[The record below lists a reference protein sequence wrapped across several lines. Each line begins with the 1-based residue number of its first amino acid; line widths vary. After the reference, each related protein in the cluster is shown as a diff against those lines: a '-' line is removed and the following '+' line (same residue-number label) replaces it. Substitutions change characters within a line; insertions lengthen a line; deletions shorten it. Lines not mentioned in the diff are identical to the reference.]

1 MKKIIFISGV
11 HGVGKG
17 YILKKISEDFSFPC
31 YSASS
36 LIKSFNNHCDENK
49 VVANVSENQNLLL
62 SSINHNVKEKI
73 FVLDG
78 HSVLINSSNEFE
90 KVDLNIFKDL
100 NLCAIVNIYD
110 EPSKIVERL
119 KSRDNKIYE
128 EKYIEDFQN
137 EELSYSLN
145 LSKEF
150 EIPYLKF
157 KNGNDLLELT
167 EFIKEWFDESNE
179 IYFN

>member
-17 YILKKISEDFSFPC
+17 YVLKQISDQISFPC

-36 LIKSFNNHCDENK
+36 LIRSFNRYCDENK
-49 VVANVSENQNLLL
+49 IVVNVSENQNVLLA
-62 SSINHNVKEKI
+62 SISHNVKEEL

-78 HSVLINSSNEFE
+78 HSVLINSNNEFE
-90 KVDLNIFKDL
+90 KVDVNTFKAL

-119 KSRDNKIYE
+119 KNRDNKLYE
-128 EKYIEDFQN
+128 EKYIEEFQN
-137 EELSYSLN
+137 EELSYSLK

-157 KNGNDLLELT
+157 KNGNDLCEIIN
-167 EFIKEWFDESNE
+167 FVKEWFDDSNDLDLG
-179 IYFN
+179 